1 MQITYHGQSCFK
13 IKGKQGVVVCDPFDE
28 KVVGIPLARL
38 SADMVTVSHNHPDHN
53 AISKVK
59 GSSKRENPFIVDFP
73 GEYEVGGISV
83 FGFKTYHDQSNG
95 EEKGQNIVFK
105 ILMDE
110 LSVCHLGDLGHQLSE
125 EQLKAI
131 GSVDILLLPV
141 GGPSSL
147 MNGEA
152 VKVAQAIN
160 PSIMIP
166 MHYKTAEY
174 PTDSKLY
181 DLDQFIQ
188 SYGTSVEPEDK
199 LTIEK
204 DRLPEEMQ
212 LVVLSRS

>member
-53 AISKVK
+53 AVSKVK

-83 FGFKTYHDQSNG
+83 FGFKTYHDQANG

-110 LSVCHLGDLGHQLSE
+110 LSICHLGDLGHQLSE

-174 PTDSKLY
+174 PADSKLF

-199 LTIEK
+199 LIIEK

-212 LVVLSRS
+212 LVVLNRS